1 MRALSATAL
10 AFACSCAFAVPTA
23 PAKFPGMFGANG
35 VSAPGSPYSYRA
47 LSPRTDDDR
56 LTVVVQIDSRRD
68 RISRWWHLRGA
79 YQVPALTYN
88 GSASGISADGD
99 TLVLSRFSWIY
110 PPRSSGFAILDTD
123 LNLRHPAGPGE
134 RRPRHAITRVNLRG
148 GFTFHAISPDGSTI
162 YLSEHLARYVS
173 GPVRIRALDAS
184 SGELL
189 PPTAVGP
196 SARERRTRG
205 VPIARAASLD
215 GHWAYTLYTGYKP
228 RRGRLSLTRRAFV
241 HALDTVT
248 GRAARIDLR
257 QLDGHV
263 NPFNLAL
270 RLRQANQ
277 TLTVLS
283 APPTAPASRALLA
296 IDTKALEV
304 RRPGS
309 HKFATFLPWPSVDST
324 EGQFL
329 DFTETPRRP
338 GNLLARRGVAGHSAE
353 GRPIG
358 LLQRGDPTI
367 DGEVLVFGCVHGDEC
382 GAQEIQPLAPGS
394 GCPDPASDVY
404 VVPNLDPDGLALGT
418 RLNGRGVDLNRNFP
432 AAWKPIGE
440 RGGPQHSGPRPFSE
454 PETRLAARI
463 VERLRPEV
471 TIWFHQHYARR
482 PLVRAWGE
490 SIPAARR
497 YARLAKLPFRPLPWL
512 AGTAPHW
519 QNRRFPGT
527 ASFVVEMP
535 RGELPD
541 RVLGRLGGAVVR
553 LAREVGKD

>member
-1 MRALSATAL
+1 MRELSATAL
-10 AFACSCAFAVPTA
+10 AFACSCALAIPAA
-23 PAKFPGMFGANG
+23 PAKFPGMFGAGG

-56 LTVVVQIDSRRD
+56 ITVVVQIDSRKD

-88 GSASGISADGD
+88 GSASGISADGG

-123 LNLRHPAGPGE
+123 LDLRHPTGPGE
-134 RRPRHAITRVNLRG
+134 RRPPHAITRVALPG
-148 GFTFHAISPDGSTI
+148 SFTFHAISPDGATI
-162 YLSEHLARYVS
+162 YLSEHLARFVS
-173 GPVRIRALDAS
+173 GPVRIRALDAR

-196 SARERRTRG
+196 SLRERRARG

-215 GHWAYTLYTGYKP
+215 GRWAYTLYTGYKP
-228 RRGRLSLTRRAFV
+228 RPGRLSLTRRAFV

-248 GRAARIDLR
+248 GRAARIDLP

-270 RLRQANQ
+270 RLQSRDHE
-277 TLTVLS
+277 LTVLS
-283 APPTAPASRALLA
+283 APPTAPASRALLT
-296 IDTKALEV
+296 IDTGALELQD
-304 RRPGS
+304 PGS
-309 HKFATFLPWPSVDST
+309 REFASFLPWPSADST
-324 EGQFL
+324 QRHFL
-329 DFTETPRRP
+329 GFTETPRRP
-338 GNLLARRGVAGHSAE
+338 GNLLARRGVAGRSAE

-358 LLQRGDPTI
+358 LLQRGDPAI

-382 GAQEIQPLAPGS
+382 GAREIQPLAPGS
-394 GCPDPASDVY
+394 GCPDPASDIY
-404 VVPNLDPDGLALGT
+404 VVPNLNPDGLALGT
-418 RLNGRGVDLNRNFP
+418 RLNSRGVDLNRNFP
-432 AAWKPIGE
+432 VAWKPIGK

-463 VERLRPEV
+463 VRRLRPEV

-482 PLVRAWGE
+482 PLVRAWGG
-490 SIPAARR
+490 SVPAARR
-497 YARLAKLPFRPLPWL
+497 YAQLAKLPFRRLPWP

-541 RVLGRLGGAVVR
+541 RALGRLGGAVVR